1 LAARSTDRLAIPG
14 APGRGTGEERQRQIP
29 KSTKEEASDGAG
41 AKTLS
46 KKGERTRETL
56 LDAARREFERSGFLD
71 ARVADIVTEA
81 GVSHGTFYTYFD
93 STGDV
98 FREVAD
104 RVVDEMYEA
113 LDASVTEV
121 RGPELIRNANQVFV
135 EVYERHASIFAL
147 IEQVATFDDYFREMR
162 LKIRRKL
169 VRRVE
174 RAVTSMVERGEAEFG
189 GIDRHSLAG
198 ALAGMVDNFAYM
210 WFVLEEPTDRDT
222 ALDTLDELWSR
233 ALLVKSAKRA
243 AKAPKKAAK
252 KTAGKTAKAK
262 KKPATSRKR

>member
-1 LAARSTDRLAIPG
+1 
-14 APGRGTGEERQRQIP
+14 
-29 KSTKEEASDGAG
+29 
-41 AKTLS
+41 
-46 KKGERTRETL
+46 
-56 LDAARREFERSGFLD
+56 
-71 ARVADIVTEA
+71 VVEA

-113 LDASVTEV
+113 LDASVTEA
-121 RGPELIRNANQVFV
+121 RGPDLIRGANQVFV

-174 RAVTSMVERGEAEFG
+174 RAVTAMVERGEAEFG
-189 GIDRHSLAG
+189 DIDRHSLAG

-210 WFVLEEPTDRDT
+210 WFVLEEPTDRET

-233 ALLVKSAKRA
+233 ALLVKPAKRPAKA
-243 AKAPKKAAK
+243 AKAAKPPKKAAAK
-252 KTAGKTAKAK
+252 KATAKKAATKKAAKPK
-262 KKPATSRKR
+262 KKAAARGK